1 MAVKSAY
8 IKQIN
13 GITFAGKTDS
23 NHWITM
29 DGPKESGGSDAGI
42 RPKELILLALGGCTS
57 SDVVSILNKKR
68 VKFDGYEINITSET
82 SDSHPQ
88 VFTKINLEYVFYGN
102 QMDPK
107 NVERAIE
114 LSLTKYCG
122 VTAMLEKAC
131 GISHTYRIVTT
142 EEKE

>member
-1 MAVKSAY
+1 MSTKSAY

-29 DGPKESGGSDAGI
+29 DGPKDFGGSDAGI

-68 VKFDGYEINITSET
+68 VKFDSYEINITADTTEE
-82 SDSHPQ
+82 HPQ

-102 QMDPK
+102 KIDPK
-107 NVERAIE
+107 DVERAIE

-131 GISHTYRIVTT
+131 EINHTYKILTAK
-142 EEKE
+142 EKE

>member
-8 IKQIN
+8 IKQIS

-29 DGPKESGGSDAGI
+29 DGPKEFGGSDAGI

-68 VKFDGYEINITSET
+68 VKFDGYEINISSET

-102 QMDPK
+102 QIDPK

>member
-29 DGPKESGGSDAGI
+29 DGPKEYGGSDAGI
-42 RPKELILLALGGCTS
+42 HPKELILLALGGCTS

-82 SDSHPQ
+82 SDSHPK

-102 QMDPK
+102 QIDPK

>member
-8 IKQIN
+8 IKQIS

-29 DGPKESGGSDAGI
+29 DGPKEFGGSDAGI
-42 RPKELILLALGGCTS
+42 RPKQLILLALGGCTS

-102 QMDPK
+102 QIDPK